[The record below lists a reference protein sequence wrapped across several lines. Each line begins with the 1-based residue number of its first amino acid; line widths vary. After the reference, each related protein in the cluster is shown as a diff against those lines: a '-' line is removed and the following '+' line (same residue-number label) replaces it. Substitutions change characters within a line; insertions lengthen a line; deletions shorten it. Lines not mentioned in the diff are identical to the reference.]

1 MVADLAE
8 QSGRARSGFNA
19 TIYNDVKEG
28 FQPLSAQPPVLI
40 GTAQFAWSVFRFGP
54 GSCLAWPDEQF
65 PMNKVDQL
73 YHMFMQDKNNLQVAD
88 VIIRWIDEHVED
100 SSGLDH

>member
-1 MVADLAE
+1 
-8 QSGRARSGFNA
+8 
-19 TIYNDVKEG
+19 
-28 FQPLSAQPPVLI
+28 
-40 GTAQFAWSVFRFGP
+40 
-54 GSCLAWPDEQF
+54 
-65 PMNKVDQL
+65 MNKVDQL